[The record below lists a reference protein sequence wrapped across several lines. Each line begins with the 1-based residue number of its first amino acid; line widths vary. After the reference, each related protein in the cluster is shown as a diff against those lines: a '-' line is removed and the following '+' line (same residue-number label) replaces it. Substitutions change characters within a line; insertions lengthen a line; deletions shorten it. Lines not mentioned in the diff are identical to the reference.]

1 MTSHLPSD
9 PNQLN
14 VASQEVDISCAICGT
29 VTHVVADRK
38 ELRCH
43 GCRGTYWF
51 GKCGHCKA
59 IEQISASGGRGGTW
73 KCGYCRR
80 KNKSTVLVK
89 WPLAS
94 ASARAQEQQRRG
106 VTHPSSDIKL
116 VGGFTV
122 VGGSGMALPALA
134 VCSILTLTDVVHV
147 TVEIGPKGDILAI
160 PYAEITAL
168 EIEGGSKTTGTS
180 FVGTGSGLAGALEGI
195 IIASALNK
203 VTQKTKVNTGLYIR
217 SVQGEIILHHG
228 EFMPSTVRQLL
239 SPMWTRFDAAKR
251 AEPHASSDDNPLA
264 LLTSLEELRSAGVIT
279 DAEFASKKAEILL
292 RI

>member
-1 MTSHLPSD
+1 MPSQFPSD

-14 VASQEVDISCAICGT
+14 AASQEVAISCAICGT
-29 VTHVVADRK
+29 VTRVVAGGK
-38 ELRCH
+38 ELRCY

-59 IEQISASGGRGGTW
+59 IEQISASGGRGGSW

-89 WPLAS
+89 WPS
-94 ASARAQEQQRRG
+94 VPASARADEEQRRG
-106 VTHPSSDIKL
+106 TTHSSADIKL

-122 VGGSGMALPALA
+122 VGGSGMALPAHA
-134 VCSILTLTDVVHV
+134 VCSILTLTEVVHV
-147 TVEIGPKGDILAI
+147 TVEIGPTSDILAI

-168 EIEGGSKTTGTS
+168 EIEGGAKTTGTS
-180 FVGTGSGLAGALEGI
+180 FVGTGSGLAGTLEGI

-203 VTQKTKVNTGLYIR
+203 ATQKTKVNTGLYIR
-217 SVQGEIILHHG
+217 SVRGEIILHHG

-251 AEPHASSDDNPLA
+251 ADTGASSDNPLA
-264 LLTSLEELRSAGVIT
+264 LLTSLEELRSAGLIT
-279 DAEFASKKAEILL
+279 DAEFASKKAEILS

>member
-1 MTSHLPSD
+1 VNHLSSD

-14 VASQEVDISCAICGT
+14 AASQEVDISCAICGT
-29 VTHVVADRK
+29 VTRVVADRK
-38 ELRCH
+38 ELRCY

-59 IEQISASGGRGGTW
+59 VEQISASGGRGGSW

-80 KNKSTVLVK
+80 KNKSTLLVK
-89 WPLAS
+89 WPLS
-94 ASARAQEQQRRG
+94 PASARAQEQQRRG
-106 VTHPSSDIKL
+106 TTHPSADIKL

-134 VCSILTLTDVVHV
+134 VCSILTLTEVVHV
-147 TVEIGPKGDILAI
+147 TVEIGPTGEVLAI

-168 EIEGGSKTTGTS
+168 EVEGGSKTTGTS

-203 VTQKTKVNTGLYIR
+203 ATQKTKVNTGLYIR

-251 AEPHASSDDNPLA
+251 ADTGASSDNPLA

-279 DAEFASKKAEILL
+279 DAEFASKKAEILS